1 MSNDTTR
8 KDARYRFVFLRM
20 HPHESDFRFALAEA
34 LYEMGFDVTYIYLT
48 KKPIIHEL
56 GSSQQTTVSRKQ
68 FSRYMRKRFGGEK
81 RLVVFN
87 STDLYKPRLCLLLR
101 LQIGGIWCFDI
112 HDDLLYEYKGWER
125 IKAKFRQRLLVA
137 ASHIQVCAAHNLIE
151 LVPSARHLGN
161 ASNVVRIELENIDW
175 RKVLVMSS
183 IDARLNFNLLR
194 ETAELLP
201 HMQFYIY
208 GYVGSEEIKARLT
221 ALTGDRPN
229 VIYAGPYQNSDISKI
244 MADFGIMLAPYLHN
258 HLTRYIDP
266 LRFYHGFR
274 SGIEVVSTSIPAV
287 KIMPDLIHVADSPE
301 ECAARLREIAENP
314 DARLNFPGRSFVPS
328 WHDKARDLL
337 QMLDGYGKASRR

>member
-1 MSNDTTR
+1 MSNDITR

-161 ASNVVRIELENIDW
+161 ASNVVRIERENIDW

-183 IDARLNFNLLR
+183 IDARFDFVLLR
-194 ETAELLP
+194 KTAKLLP
-201 HMQFYIY
+201 HMQFYVY
-208 GYVGSEEIKARLT
+208 GYVGGEEIKARLN
-221 ALTGDRPN
+221 ALTDERPN
-229 VIYAGPYQNSDISKI
+229 IIYAGPYQNSDIVKI
-244 MADFGIMLAPYLHN
+244 LADFGIMLAPYQHN

-266 LRFYHGFR
+266 LRFYHGLR

-287 KIMPDLIHVADSPE
+287 NTMPHLIHVADCPE
-301 ECAARLREIAENP
+301 TCAARLREIAENP
-314 DARLNFPGRSFVPS
+314 NARLNTPHRIFVPS
-328 WHDKARDLL
+328 WHDKAEDFLHLL
-337 QMLDGYGKASRR
+337 NEYRKTSRG

>member
-1 MSNDTTR
+1 VSSDATR
-8 KDARYRFVFLRM
+8 KDARHRFVFLRM

-56 GSSQQTTVSRKQ
+56 GSSQQTTLPRKQ
-68 FSRYMRKRFGGEK
+68 FFRYMRKRFGGEK

-112 HDDLLYEYKGWER
+112 HDDLLYEHKGWER
-125 IKAKFRQRLLVA
+125 INAKFRQRLLVA
-137 ASHIQVCAAHNLIE
+137 ASHIQVCAAPNLIE

-161 ASNVVRIELENIDW
+161 ASSMVRIERGNIDW

-183 IDARLNFNLLR
+183 IDARFNFDLLR
-194 ETAELLP
+194 GTAELLP
-201 HMQFYIY
+201 NMLFYVY
-208 GYVGSEEIKARLT
+208 GYISGEEIKAKLM
-221 ALTGDRPN
+221 ALTDERSN
-229 VIYAGPYQNSDISKI
+229 VIYAGPYQNAGIPKI
-244 MADFGIMLAPYLHN
+244 MADFGIMLAPYQHN

-266 LRFYHGFR
+266 LRFYHGLR

-287 KIMPDLIHVADSPE
+287 QAMSDLIHVADSPE

-314 DARLNFPGRSFVPS
+314 DARLNSPGRSFVPS
-328 WHDKARDLL
+328 WHDKARDLV
-337 QMLDGYGKASRR
+337 QMLDAYGKASRR